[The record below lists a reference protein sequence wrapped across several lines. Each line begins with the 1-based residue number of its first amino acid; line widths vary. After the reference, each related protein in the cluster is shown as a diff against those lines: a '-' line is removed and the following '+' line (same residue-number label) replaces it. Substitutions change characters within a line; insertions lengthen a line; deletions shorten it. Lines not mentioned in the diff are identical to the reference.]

1 MELDFINKMQEIAKK
16 TVENIS
22 EEISKNNSNLSQTEV
37 ELAQK
42 LDAIEEFSIDR
53 IEENKVVLENRKDG
67 SKIDL
72 DIEKLPNTIKEGDI
86 IKKINGKY
94 VLDTAKTLSE
104 SERIKNKMDDLWN

>member
-37 ELAQK
+37 ELAQC
-42 LDAIEEFSIDR
+42 SIDR